1 MAQATQDTPG
11 PTAAAHSNSSADRP
25 AAPRWQWRR
34 WAIIAAVLL
43 ALGVAAWRLVP
54 VAITAF
60 TTISTD
66 DAYVSG
72 HVTLVAP
79 RVSGQV
85 VRVLVDD
92 TQQVKAGTLLV
103 ELDKQPYQVQYNQK
117 AAAVEVAKAN
127 VTAAEADARA
137 TEATARGRRWQL
149 QSAIEQVGNQVAT
162 LRARVAALSSQQ
174 AAVTRAR
181 ADLQRAE
188 AARKRG
194 VISQEEVDQRREA
207 SAVAEAQAREAE
219 QKVYQARAALG
230 LPEHPSAGA
239 PLDQVPADI
248 AQTFSGVRVALAQL
262 VQSAAQLGLE
272 LPRSNETPKEYLD
285 RFYHNPE
292 NLSIEQLLERIV
304 NKAPPVIQARAKLE
318 EARRDLEQARL
329 NLSYC
334 EVRAE
339 IDGVVARRSVN
350 PGNNVQSGQQLMAV
364 RSLSEVWVDANFKE
378 TQLADI
384 RIGQPVD
391 LYVDT
396 YGKRLKLV
404 GRVAGFSPGT
414 GSTLALLPPENATGN
429 FVKVVQRLPVR
440 IELTEPPSEDTPLFA
455 GPVGYPLHSLPGGA
469 DRPRG
474 WAEAPDGPARHPR
487 ARTDAGGPA
496 AESGSPSRDTHSTP
510 ARPRHGRPVE
520 QSDWGP
526 AVSAA
531 PLRQPAETARGW
543 SRRRSPC
550 PRSWRCSIPASPTSR
565 CGTSPAGFR
574 PPRPMPSGSSLA
586 IWPPT
591 PSSCRSPAGSP
602 PSSAGGTTSCSALR
616 CSLPHRW
623 PAAWPP
629 ASPS

>member
-11 PTAAAHSNSSADRP
+11 PTAAAHSNSSADGP

-262 VQSAAQLGLE
+262 VQSTAQLGLE

-391 LYVDT
+391 LYVDA

-455 GPVGYPLHSLPGGA
+455 GLSVTPYI
-469 DRPRG
+469 RYR
-474 WAEAPDGPARHPR
+474 EAPTGPG
-487 ARTDAGGPA
+487 AGQKLQTVRPVTREPTPTPA
-496 AESGSPSRDTHSTP
+496 AQPPSPAAPAATPTQPPHVPATGGQSSRVTG
-510 ARPRHGRPVE
+510 GRP
-520 QSDWGP
+520 
-526 AVSAA
+526 
-531 PLRQPAETARGW
+531 
-543 SRRRSPC
+543 
-550 PRSWRCSIPASPTSR
+550 
-565 CGTSPAGFR
+565 
-574 PPRPMPSGSSLA
+574 
-586 IWPPT
+586 
-591 PSSCRSPAGSP
+591 
-602 PSSAGGTTSCSALR
+602 
-616 CSLPHRW
+616 
-623 PAAWPP
+623 
-629 ASPS
+629 